1 MTYHINQKIISITCT
16 QCLLLIPL
24 YFLPTPYIP
33 THIPVH
39 FKTWSTSPSSIW
51 GFRSPALF
59 RTELGLHHRP
69 EYLGNRMKGTGRADA
84 IQETYGKKWRPP
96 RKVQFE
102 RDFWDFRWIQMVWE
116 GSSQNLMLTSS
127 YVSISCIVCQTCN
140 QYFAAIPAKPTKYV
154 FPLEEK
160 SWKPPFTNLFV
171 FHIFCSEGLLD
182 RVLFGMYI
190 NTSSQPVWKP
200 RDWNPTTRFG

>member
-1 MTYHINQKIISITCT
+1 MHTDVCCSLLYISSLRPTSLRIS
-16 QCLLLIPL
+16 L
-24 YFLPTPYIP
+24 YT
-33 THIPVH
+33 

-69 EYLGNRMKGTGRADA
+69 ELGNRMKGTGRADA
-84 IQETYGKKWRPP
+84 IQETYGKKWKPP

-102 RDFWDFRWIQMVWE
+102 RDFRAFRWFEKVLHKTSRWLLVTYPYHALFVKHASIILLPCLP
-116 GSSQNLMLTSS
+116 NLPNM
-127 YVSISCIVCQTCN
+127 YI
-140 QYFAAIPAKPTKYV
+140 

-160 SWKPPFTNLFV
+160 SWKPPCTYFLV

-182 RVLFGMYI
+182 RVLFGM
-190 NTSSQPVWKP
+190 
-200 RDWNPTTRFG
+200 